1 VDERGS
7 VRAERP
13 GARTALL
20 PSRSELLGLL
30 PGERLTVLTERLRL
44 AVAATL
50 GAKPDAV
57 RVDQP
62 LVDLGLD
69 SLMAVELRNEAE
81 RQLGVTLPISV
92 LLEGASVQR
101 LAEQITG
108 SLPDETDGTADG
120 GRPHRQGE
128 EIRRVE
134 RSEDL
139 ATTLLAEID
148 ELSDEEARTVLDQ
161 ETAR

>member
-1 VDERGS
+1 MGTLDPEQPFARSTACSGRAPAATSRSFLSTGRRGPQIHDVSGSALLCELVDERGS

-62 LVDLGLD
+62 LVDLG
-69 SLMAVELRNEAE
+69 S
-81 RQLGVTLPISV
+81 
-92 LLEGASVQR
+92 
-101 LAEQITG
+101 
-108 SLPDETDGTADG
+108 
-120 GRPHRQGE
+120 
-128 EIRRVE
+128 IR
-134 RSEDL
+134 
-139 ATTLLAEID
+139 
-148 ELSDEEARTVLDQ
+148 
-161 ETAR
+161 

>member
-1 VDERGS
+1 
-7 VRAERP
+7 
-13 GARTALL
+13 
-20 PSRSELLGLL
+20 
-30 PGERLTVLTERLRL
+30 
-44 AVAATL
+44 
-50 GAKPDAV
+50 
-57 RVDQP
+57 
-62 LVDLGLD
+62 
-69 SLMAVELRNEAE
+69 MAVELRNEAE